1 MSPSSDVFKCCI
13 QLFYIQELYSTIAYP
28 SAVSKCCI
36 QLCIFKCCI
45 QLLFMQ
51 VLYSSAVFNC
61 CIFKS
66 CIFKYTIFKCCILV
80 LYSISYFQLPI
91 LVRIPPLKQHYPLP
105 PQLHQVA
112 LQDEANY
119 PLQVSSRTSIGGNS
133 ISGW

>member
-1 MSPSSDVFKCCI
+1 VMYSSAVFNYFIFKSCI
-13 QLFYIQELYSTIAYP
+13 QLLFIQVLYL
-28 SAVSKCCI
+28 SAVFNY
-36 QLCIFKCCI
+36 CIFKCCI
-45 QLLFMQ
+45 QLLFIQ

-66 CIFKYTIFKCCILV
+66 CIFKYYICKCYILV
-80 LYSISYFQLPI
+80 LYSTSYFQLPI

-119 PLQVSSRTSIGGNS
+119 QLQVSSRTSIGGNS